1 MVDILTVVVFLCWAV
16 AGVCGFA
23 ALVCVYLK
31 KPLRPVLVVFSVS
44 VLISF
49 VTMLFL
55 PRL

>member
-1 MVDILTVVVFLCWAV
+1 MVDVLTALIFASWVV

-31 KPLRPVLVVFSVS
+31 KPLRPVLVVFSVA

-49 VTMLFL
+49 VAMLFL
-55 PRL
+55 PRV